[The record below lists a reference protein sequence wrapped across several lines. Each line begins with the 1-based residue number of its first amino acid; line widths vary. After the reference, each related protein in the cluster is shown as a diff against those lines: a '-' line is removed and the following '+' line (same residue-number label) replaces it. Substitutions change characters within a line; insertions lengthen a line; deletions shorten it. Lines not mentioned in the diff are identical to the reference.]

1 MKKVRA
7 FRVHVA
13 LSVLSLLVIS
23 SCARDYV
30 TGKRTFSLYSDAD
43 EIKMGKE
50 ADPQIVAEYGV
61 YDDESLNA
69 YVDGIGQK
77 IVKVSHRSNLSYTF
91 RVVDSPVINA
101 FAVPGGYVYFTRGI
115 LAHFNSEDELAGV
128 MGHEIGHIAA
138 RHSVEQ
144 MSKAQL
150 VGGGLQIGAALSQT
164 FQKYA
169 GIAGAGVGLVF
180 LKFGRDQELE
190 SDRLGVEYST
200 KLGYDSH
207 KMADFFQTLGSMREG
222 SAQSLPSFLS
232 THPDPGD
239 REVRVN
245 ALTDE
250 WRSRINYTPL
260 NKDRKD
266 YLERIDGIVYGPNPR
281 QGYVDGLHFYHPDLE
296 FQFPVPDKWQVI
308 NTASTVMI
316 ISAEKDAIIQ
326 FGFVNATS
334 PGRAADKF
342 VADGGA
348 RVRRRESSRVNNF
361 SAEIV
366 ESVLEPQ
373 GQTLR
378 MVSYFIQKEK
388 SVYAF
393 HGYSLIEKFGA
404 YASSFTRVMTGFDKV
419 TDPVVLSKQPVRL
432 RIEKAPKAGTLES
445 VLGEMGVPSSRTA
458 EFARLNGRTA
468 AERIEKGELLKIIK

>member
-1 MKKVRA
+1 MKKVGA
-7 FRVHVA
+7 FRVHMV
-13 LSVLSLLVIS
+13 LSVLSVLVIS
-23 SCARDYV
+23 SCASDYV

-43 EIKMGKE
+43 EIKMGRD
-50 ADPQIVAEYGV
+50 ADPQIVAEFGV
-61 YDDESLNA
+61 YDDEALNA
-69 YVDGIGQK
+69 YVDGIGQR
-77 IVKVSHRSNLSYTF
+77 IVKVSHRPDLSYTF

-180 LKFGRDQELE
+180 LKFGRDQESE

-207 KMADFFQTLGSMREG
+207 KMADFFQTLASMREG

-245 ALTDE
+245 ELTDE
-250 WRSRINYTPL
+250 WRNRINYTPL
-260 NKDRKD
+260 NKDPKED
-266 YLERIDGIVYGPNPR
+266 YFTLAYR
-281 QGYVDGLHFYHPDLE
+281 
-296 FQFPVPDKWQVI
+296 FP
-308 NTASTVMI
+308 
-316 ISAEKDAIIQ
+316 EK
-326 FGFVNATS
+326 
-334 PGRAADKF
+334 
-342 VADGGA
+342 
-348 RVRRRESSRVNNF
+348 
-361 SAEIV
+361 
-366 ESVLEPQ
+366 
-373 GQTLR
+373 
-378 MVSYFIQKEK
+378 
-388 SVYAF
+388 
-393 HGYSLIEKFGA
+393 
-404 YASSFTRVMTGFDKV
+404 
-419 TDPVVLSKQPVRL
+419 
-432 RIEKAPKAGTLES
+432 
-445 VLGEMGVPSSRTA
+445 
-458 EFARLNGRTA
+458 
-468 AERIEKGELLKIIK
+468 